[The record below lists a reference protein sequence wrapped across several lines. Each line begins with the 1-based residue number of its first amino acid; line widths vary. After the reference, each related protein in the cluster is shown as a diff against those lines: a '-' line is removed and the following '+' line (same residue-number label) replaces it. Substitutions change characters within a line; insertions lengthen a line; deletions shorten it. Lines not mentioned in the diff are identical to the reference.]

1 MSAVCVLVECDGDGI
16 KVSVNRVS
24 VSGVVCDDTG
34 YLGVAHVSES
44 WCTYELCMTH
54 VRTSSGRRTR
64 PFWPKSELHII
75 ELYVYVCA
83 RMLVKNLGKYV

>member
-44 WCTYELCMTH
+44 WHTYE
-54 VRTSSGRRTR
+54 
-64 PFWPKSELHII
+64 
-75 ELYVYVCA
+75 
-83 RMLVKNLGKYV
+83 